1 MNNTPSNSTSST
13 DPLPIRNRV
22 IEFTDLDQALNLKAA
37 KVALK
42 GLAGVYAFINDI
54 TGAVYIGSSNNIGFR
69 LVQHLRINPSNERLL
84 RALNKY
90 GLENFTFA
98 VVEIFKVDTDVSME
112 TNKARLLATPLFLF
126 VLINK
131 NK

>member
-22 IEFTDLDQALNLKAA
+22 IEFTNLDQIVNRKAA

-42 GLAGVYAFINDI
+42 GMAGVYAFVNNI
-54 TGAVYIGSSNNIGFR
+54 TGAVYIGSSNNIGNR
-69 LVQHLRINPSNERLL
+69 LVSHLVSNNTNERLL

-98 VVEIFKVDTDVSME
+98 VVEIFSVDRIYE
-112 TNKARLLATPLFLF
+112 N
-126 VLINK
+126 
-131 NK
+131 